1 MTTITPLDVASVT
14 QAVKKAI
21 QTIVPNKETTS
32 VPISDGSDGTNTD
45 TGAFKTV
52 TWLVPT
58 NINVAQDVSNASV
71 SQALC
76 LFLICGTYLR
86 YLPTLISSTTLL
98 DLAR

>member
-1 MTTITPLDVASVT
+1 MTTLTPLDVASVT

-58 NINVAQDVSNASV
+58 NINVAQDVSNGQCES
-71 SQALC
+71 SPLS
-76 LFLICGTYLR
+76 LPYLR
-86 YLPTLISSTTLL
+86 YLP
-98 DLAR
+98 